1 MAAYESD
8 LDFYQ
13 TSYTFEEIEARE
25 AFRENCIAR
34 KLYEQVKMSCKG
46 IVDDMSFEIMRRCG
60 VKPFFPKK
68 RKTFTFEDGSQ
79 IPGWR
84 EDTGRGSNLP
94 NEGITLLQLTI

>member
-79 IPGWR
+79 IRITNDEMYRHLIP
-84 EDTGRGSNLP
+84 SVIYNLD
-94 NEGITLLQLTI
+94 